1 MEIDNILLSSHDLTE
16 QPPDEVLGLAGEGV
30 HVETAEDVAVA
41 RLAAGREAVQLRPR
55 DGRPVLGGR
64 RRCCL
69 RLDQSQFSI
78 EIPTTNHRSV
88 LSIEVSTANQRCVF
102 SPGPAEPR
110 WRRWA
115 SWWPWRGRRL

>member
-30 HVETAEDVAVA
+30 HVEAAEDVAVA

-64 RRCCL
+64 CL
-69 RLDQSQFSI
+69 RLDQSQISI
-78 EIPTTNHRSV
+78 VITTTNHK
-88 LSIEVSTANQRCVF
+88 
-102 SPGPAEPR
+102 SPG
-110 WRRWA
+110 
-115 SWWPWRGRRL
+115 RGP